1 MTDLD
6 QTSRLEGAVLSTD
19 PHEVH
24 DLQNTITQAD
34 MGGAADDLGE
44 PAYRAPEII
53 GPEVW
58 AQQWGLL
65 HDMMGGMVQA
75 RTGQP
80 CALGD
85 QARSEGGKIACQ
97 AAYDLIE
104 MSPARNMIL
113 GAHSSFLGQVLAV
126 GVHGFACVQIVKAST
141 KAAAVQREAES
152 FKYVSP
158 PEFTSV
164 RAEA

>member
-1 MTDLD
+1 MTDID

-19 PHEVH
+19 PHEIH
-24 DLQNTITQAD
+24 DLQSTISQAD
-34 MGGAADDLGE
+34 LGGDANDLDAGG
-44 PAYRAPEII
+44 YTAPEII
-53 GPEVW
+53 GPDVW

-97 AAYDLIE
+97 ACYDLIE

-141 KAAAVQREAES
+141 RAAVEATIEAS
-152 FKYVSP
+152 PATFKSA
-158 PEFTSV
+158 
-164 RAEA
+164 RAEAA